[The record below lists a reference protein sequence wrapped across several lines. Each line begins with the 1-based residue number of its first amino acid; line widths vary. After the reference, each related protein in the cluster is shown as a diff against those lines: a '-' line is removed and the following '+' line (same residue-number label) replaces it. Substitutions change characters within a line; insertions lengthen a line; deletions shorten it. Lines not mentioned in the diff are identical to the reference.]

1 MFSPRTLLHLCG
13 FVLVVSWLASSTQR
27 ADAQACHGPQLDQPK
42 QDRPFRATVA
52 ALAATYDVNGY
63 AGNYQ
68 GLLTTFAYRADWYG
82 AEVMLPVYRL
92 DRRQGIEY
100 GLGDVMVTLRGT
112 AFRAWNGDLS
122 LGVELPIMVPTGDAD
137 RELGMGNVMLMPD
150 VYLAMNLRPLVLRAQ
165 LGYGYMFGDMH
176 MASDHGGHAGHAG
189 SMKMSSPLVNPMNMS
204 ELEHALLVGVQ
215 LPRDFVVHARWWGA
229 APIHDDM
236 GVLRQA
242 VALGASVALS
252 RYDLTLELQRT
263 LTGDA
268 FEWKPLLQVGAVF

>member
-1 MFSPRTLLHLCG
+1 MFSPRTLLRLSAL
-13 FVLVVSWLASSTQR
+13 VLVVSWLASSR
-27 ADAQACHGPQLDQPK
+27 VEAQACHGPQLDQPR
-42 QDRPFRATVA
+42 QAQPFRATVA

-68 GLLTTFAYRADWYG
+68 GLLAAFAYRADWYG

-92 DRRQGIEY
+92 ERAQGTEY
-100 GLGDVMVTLRGT
+100 GLGDLMVTLRGT
-112 AFRAWNGDLS
+112 FFRARNSDLS

-176 MASDHGGHAGHAG
+176 MAGEHGGHAGHAATT
-189 SMKMSSPLVNPMNMS
+189 MSSPLVNPMNMS

-215 LPRDFVVHARWWGA
+215 LPRDFMVHARWWGA

-242 VALGASVALS
+242 VALGASVALG
-252 RYDLTLELQRT
+252 RYDLTVELQRT
-263 LTGDA
+263 LTGHA
-268 FEWKPLLQVGAVF
+268 FEWKPLLQLGAVF